1 MVQSLREEL
10 RREYVVGGQL
20 PSEPD
25 LAAQFG
31 VSRGTVRDALA
42 VLEREGVII
51 RRQGAGTYVHY
62 ISRAHIRAEHAYEY
76 TDLLRLAGFEPSIRL
91 DDYAYEQLSEDQAAE
106 LDLEPGAPALVV
118 CKTFLANGQPA
129 IYCRDLVPQSLIL
142 TPFDEAELARPFF
155 EFMRTRCRQDSVQHL
170 AELIPTVATDEIANL
185 LAIAPGT
192 PLLQV
197 EEISYNALGEAV
209 ALHSTYYCDQFVRFS
224 MLRKRM

>member
-1 MVQSLREEL
+1 M

-76 TDLLRLAGFEPSIRL
+76 TDLLRLAGFDPGIRL
-91 DDYAYEQLSEDQAAE
+91 DAYSYGQLSEDQAAE
-106 LDLEPGAPALVV
+106 LDLEPGAPALIV

-155 EFMRTRCRQDSVQHL
+155 EFLRARCRQDSVQHL
-170 AELIPTVATDEIANL
+170 AELIPTVATAEIADL
-185 LAIAPGT
+185 LTIAPGT

-197 EEISYNALGEAV
+197 EEISYNALGAAV